1 MPTRRL
7 SPQQWP
13 QPRSTWRA
21 TIKRRTAIAKGKWE
35 SYIIFYTHRTDSPT
49 SKILQICRIL
59 LWRPYALTKHFKK
72 QGIVGPPY
80 SFLYG
85 SLHEA
90 IKEAESSCNPNC
102 LGCKLTWYHSD
113 CCPSLPQ
120 VVLVIW
126 CLISLPFSTSLY
138 IYIYI
143 YMILAL
149 LELLFIIMLRYLLVC
164 LQKKKKKEKKKEKRY

>member
-72 QGIVGPPY
+72 QRIVGPPY

-102 LGCKLTWYHSD
+102 LGCKLIWYHSD

-138 IYIYI
+138 IYIYDFSSIRIVI
-143 YMILAL
+143 YYYVKILISFGAKWFKSKF
-149 LELLFIIMLRYLLVC
+149 LFR
-164 LQKKKKKEKKKEKRY
+164 